1 MLGLLAFIVSIV
13 AVVMSF
19 FDGLVLA
26 SFALSILGIIMA
38 VISGYDKDTVEKAQK
53 EEKTKKESRALEIG
67 AIIISGAAILSYYV
81 FLIINR

>member
-13 AVVMSF
+13 SVVMSF
-19 FDGLVLA
+19 FEGLGLA

-38 VISGYDKDTVEKAQK
+38 VISGYDKDAVEKSQK
-53 EEKTKKESRALEIG
+53 KENNSKESRALEIG
-67 AIIISGAAILSYYV
+67 AIIISGASILSYYV